1 MSDKSGRY
9 EVDYFSYFNKLFET
23 WEKSTNSILDIWFNS
38 PMIERAVE
46 KSTELNSYING
57 FISRTVETKCRNHGE
72 ADNIVEY
79 VASLEQK
86 ISDLEN
92 KVRELESRKSVSSR
106 TKKTGS
112 NNKKKKEFGTKEK

>member
-1 MSDKSGRY
+1 MSDKSGRN

-23 WEKSTNSILDIWFNS
+23 WEKSTNNILEIWFNS

-46 KSTELNSYING
+46 KSSELNSYING
-57 FISRTVETKCRNHGE
+57 FITRTVESKCRNHSE
-72 ADNIVEY
+72 AENIVEY
-79 VASLEQK
+79 VASLEEK

-92 KVRELESRKSVSSR
+92 KLKELESRKSVSQK

-112 NNKKKKEFGTKEK
+112 NGKNKKESGVKEK